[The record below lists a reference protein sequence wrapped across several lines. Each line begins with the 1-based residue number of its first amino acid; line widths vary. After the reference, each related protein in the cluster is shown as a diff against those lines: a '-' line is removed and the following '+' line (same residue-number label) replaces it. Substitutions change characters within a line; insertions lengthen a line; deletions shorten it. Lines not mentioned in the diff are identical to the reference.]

1 LLLFIRYNSIDQVK
15 KIIYIFKTKKEK
27 MTIKQALKLKNKL
40 VKQIGE
46 NTKLMQDYNSV
57 EVGNERPYSSVE
69 LLAQISEDT
78 KELAKL
84 KAKIHIANTP
94 VLENI
99 FLMSELKSM
108 AQSLKKMDCT
118 EGKSNRDRYRLDSES
133 VKTSEISL
141 VKRNETIKELEGRI
155 EVIQDGLDIFNATT
169 KI

>member
-1 LLLFIRYNSIDQVK
+1 
-15 KIIYIFKTKKEK
+15 
-27 MTIKQALKLKNKL
+27 MTIKQALKQKNKL
-40 VKQIGE
+40 IKTIGE
-46 NTKLMQDYNSV
+46 NTKLMQEYNSV

-69 LLAQISEDT
+69 LLAKISEDT

-84 KAKIHIANTP
+84 KTKIHIANTP

-118 EGKSNRDRYRLDSES
+118 EGKSSGRYRMEIE
-133 VKTSEISL
+133 VIKTSEISL

-155 EVIQDGLDIFNATT
+155 EAIQDELDLFNATT
-169 KI
+169 QI